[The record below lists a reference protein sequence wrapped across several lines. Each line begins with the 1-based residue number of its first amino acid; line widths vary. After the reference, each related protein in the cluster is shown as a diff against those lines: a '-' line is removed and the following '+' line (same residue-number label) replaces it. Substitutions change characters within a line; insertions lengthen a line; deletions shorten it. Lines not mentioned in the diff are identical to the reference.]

1 MPRPVHFE
9 IQATDPQT
17 LQDFYSAVFGW
28 TFQKWGENDYWVI
41 STGDEPMGIDGGLL
55 PRNGIAS
62 QADAPINA
70 ATLVIGVDDCQ
81 AFYDK
86 CISAGATEQMPVTH
100 MPGVGTLAYFK
111 DPDHNI
117 FGIIEP
123 ELDPPT

>member
-1 MPRPVHFE
+1 MTVERWLPG
-9 IQATDPQT
+9 DPQPAPEWYT
-17 LQDFYSAVFGW
+17 LE
-28 TFQKWGENDYWVI
+28 K
-41 STGDEPMGIDGGLL
+41 P
-55 PRNGIAS
+55 
-62 QADAPINA
+62 
-70 ATLVIGVDDCQ
+70 TLVIGVDDCQ

-123 ELDPPT
+123 EMDPPT